1 MRRAGG
7 VDDTIVGIAVRGLDS
22 GKLAERRLE
31 ELTGAGASLASRP
44 FLFDSDCVCG
54 SLYFLLVCLLPS
66 SASRR
71 VGPHPHCAHH
81 ATKKVAVVS
90 FFVLP
95 FPGELRVGARARHT
109 STESIV
115 ASCKQKPVFC
125 CSRDRAAR
133 SADGSAC
140 TRHWRRLSGSSA
152 AAAAAQIYPNS
163 ICQCIAHSVAVPVAQ
178 NSTACRA
185 GTPAVTDWPAGAAL
199 S

>member
-31 ELTGAGASLASRP
+31 ELTGAARVWQAGLS
-44 FLFDSDCVCG
+44 FLTATVCAVH
-54 SLYFLLVCLLPS
+54 SIFLLVCLLPS

-95 FPGELRVGARARHT
+95 FPGELRVGART
-109 STESIV
+109 T
-115 ASCKQKPVFC
+115 
-125 CSRDRAAR
+125 
-133 SADGSAC
+133 
-140 TRHWRRLSGSSA
+140 
-152 AAAAAQIYPNS
+152 Y
-163 ICQCIAHSVAVPVAQ
+163 
-178 NSTACRA
+178 
-185 GTPAVTDWPAGAAL
+185 
-199 S
+199 